1 MGSKL
6 THTIGGA
13 DGGIGIRFLNWS
25 TKYGDPRVSHF
36 IGMHAL
42 QILPIISWYI
52 LKNRTYT
59 TVAIVLYAM
68 LAVFTLYQALQGRP
82 FIKTKIPYQTSS
94 NTLNNTD

>member
-1 MGSKL
+1 
-6 THTIGGA
+6 
-13 DGGIGIRFLNWS
+13 
-25 TKYGDPRVSHF
+25 
-36 IGMHAL
+36 MHAL

-82 FIKTKIPYQTSS
+82 FIKINEVKKETHQTW
-94 NTLNNTD
+94 NNT